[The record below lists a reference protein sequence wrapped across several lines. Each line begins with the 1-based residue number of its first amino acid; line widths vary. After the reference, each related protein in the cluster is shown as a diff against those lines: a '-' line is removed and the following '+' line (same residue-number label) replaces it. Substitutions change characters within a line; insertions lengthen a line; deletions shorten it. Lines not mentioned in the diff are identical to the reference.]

1 MSVMAKVQ
9 GTDGR
14 LRDDVEGVRQL
25 THEFGDERGHFIAGE
40 CSVEESTA
48 PTGEKGSR
56 LQKRVGHYM
65 HRDILIH
72 EHIKVMIFKAGIVV
86 SPCNPPRMIQ

>member
-14 LRDDVEGVRQL
+14 LRDDVEGIRQL
-25 THEFGDERGHFIAGE
+25 THEFGHARSHFIAGE

-48 PTGEKGSR
+48 PTGEKDSR
-56 LQKRVGHYM
+56 LQKRVEHYM
-65 HRDILIH
+65 YRDI
-72 EHIKVMIFKAGIVV
+72 
-86 SPCNPPRMIQ
+86 